1 MKFTRK
7 ASAHWAG
14 SGKEGKGNIS
24 TESGALDNVK
34 YAFGTRFEDEEKGTN
49 PEELIG
55 AAHSGCYTMQLSF
68 LLNEE
73 DFVADTLDTNAHV
86 TFDDGEITK
95 IKLVT
100 KGKVPSIT
108 KEKFEEIAQKAK
120 EVCPLSK
127 LMKAE
132 ITLEATLL

>member
-7 ASAHWAG
+7 AKAHWEG
-14 SGKEGKGNIS
+14 SGKEGQGTIS
-24 TESGALDNVK
+24 TESTAMDEVK
-34 YAFGTRFEDEEKGTN
+34 YAFGSRFEEGVGTN
-49 PEELIG
+49 PEELVG

-73 DFVADTLDTNAHV
+73 DFVADTLDTDAHV
-86 TFDDGEITK
+86 TFEDGEITK

-100 KGKVPSIT
+100 KGTVPNIS

-120 EVCPLSK
+120 KVCPMSK
-127 LMKAE
+127 LVKADV
-132 ITLEATLL
+132 TLEATLL

>member
-7 ASAHWAG
+7 AKAHWEG
-14 SGKEGKGNIS
+14 SGKEGQGTIS
-24 TESGALDNVK
+24 TESTAMDEVK
-34 YAFGTRFEDEEKGTN
+34 YAFGSRFEEGVGTN
-49 PEELIG
+49 PEELVG

-73 DFVADTLDTNAHV
+73 DFVADTLDTDAHV
-86 TFDDGEITK
+86 TFEDGEITK

-100 KGKVPSIT
+100 KGTVPNIS

-120 EVCPLSK
+120 EVCPMSK
-127 LMKAE
+127 LVKADV
-132 ITLEATLL
+132 TLEATLL

>member
-1 MKFTRK
+1 MKFTRS
-7 ASAHWAG
+7 ASAHWEG
-14 SGKEGKGNIS
+14 SGKEGKGTIS
-24 TESGALDNVK
+24 TESTVLDK
-34 YAFGTRFEDEEKGTN
+34 AQYAFGTRFEDGVGTN

-73 DFVADTLDTNAHV
+73 DYVADALDSSADV
-86 TFDDGEITK
+86 TFEDGEITK
-95 IKLVT
+95 IHLTT
-100 KGKVPSIT
+100 KGKVPNIST
-108 KEKFEEIAQKAK
+108 EEFEKIATKAK

-132 ITLEATLL
+132 ITLDATLL